1 MYFSLMKKAIL
12 MQKGK
17 NILQVHLLFSF
28 YLSMVSFTSCQKTT
42 SSGSTALFDSV
53 PVVKPVVPMIN
64 EISGIA
70 DSKVNAGYLW
80 GEEDSGNPPAIFL
93 IDHSGSIFKNIYIK
107 GAVNRDWEDM
117 ALSGTDLYIGDI
129 GDNNQVYSD
138 YTIYTFPEPGKSADT
153 ISSFSTI
160 RFKYEDGSHDAEAFI
175 VDPTSKDIYLITKR
189 DNNSRIFKLTYPYSY
204 TSLNIATQVGTLPYG
219 GVVSASISADG
230 KEILVKT
237 YPAILH
243 YTRTTQESIV
253 QVLGKNS
260 SAVPYKMEPLG
271 EAVTFA
277 TDNSGYY
284 TLSEKGFSNSVNL
297 YYYKRK

>member
-1 MYFSLMKKAIL
+1 
-12 MQKGK
+12 
-17 NILQVHLLFSF
+17 
-28 YLSMVSFTSCQKTT
+28 
-42 SSGSTALFDSV
+42 
-53 PVVKPVVPMIN
+53 MIN

-93 IDHSGSIFKNIYIK
+93 IDHSGSVFKNVYIK

-117 ALSGTDLYIGDI
+117 TLSGTDLYIADI

-138 YTIYTFPEPGKSADT
+138 YTIYSLREPAKSIDT
-153 ISSFSTI
+153 ISNFNTI

-175 VDPTSKDIYLITKR
+175 VDPATKDIYLFTKR
-189 DNNSRIFKLTYPYSY
+189 DNASRIYKLAFPYSY
-204 TSLNIATQVGTLPYG
+204 ADMNTAMQVGTLAYG

-230 KEILVKT
+230 KEILLKT

-243 YTRTTQESIV
+243 YTRTVQETIA
-253 QVLGKNS
+253 QALGHPYTT
-260 SAVPYKMEPLG
+260 VPYKMEPLG

-277 TDNSGYY
+277 ADNSGYY

>member
-1 MYFSLMKKAIL
+1 MMLIR
-12 MQKGK
+12 K
-17 NILQVHLLFSF
+17 NIFARCLLFPL
-28 YLSMVSFTSCQKTT
+28 YLPVVSFTSCHKTASPVPLT
-42 SSGSTALFDSV
+42 IFDSV
-53 PVVKPVVPMIN
+53 PVVKPVLPMIN

-93 IDHSGSIFKNIYIK
+93 ISHSGSIFKNVYIK

-117 ALSGTDLYIGDI
+117 ALSGTDLYIADI
-129 GDNNQVYSD
+129 GDNNQEYSD
-138 YTIYTFPEPGKSADT
+138 YTIYTFPEPEKSTDT

-175 VDPTSKDIYLITKR
+175 VDPALKDIYLITKR
-189 DNNSRIFKLTYPYSY
+189 DNNSRIYKLAFPYSY

-219 GVVSASISADG
+219 GVVSATISADG

-237 YPAILH
+237 YPAVLH
-243 YTRTTQESIV
+243 YTRTTQESIP
-253 QVLGKNS
+253 QVLGKNYT
-260 SAVPYKMEPLG
+260 AIPYKMEPMG

-277 TDNSGYY
+277 ADNSGYY
-284 TLSEKGFSNSVNL
+284 TLSEKGFSNNVNL

>member
-1 MYFSLMKKAIL
+1 
-12 MQKGK
+12 
-17 NILQVHLLFSF
+17 
-28 YLSMVSFTSCQKTT
+28 
-42 SSGSTALFDSV
+42 
-53 PVVKPVVPMIN
+53 MIN

-93 IDHSGSIFKNIYIK
+93 ISHSGSIFKNVYIK

-117 ALSGTDLYIGDI
+117 ALSGTDLYIADI
-129 GDNNQVYSD
+129 GDNNQVYTD
-138 YTIYTFPEPGKSADT
+138 YTIYTFPEPEKSTDT
-153 ISSFSTI
+153 ISNFSTI

-175 VDPTSKDIYLITKR
+175 VDPALKDIYLITKR
-189 DNNSRIFKLTYPYSY
+189 DNKSRIYKLAFPYSY

-219 GVVSASISADG
+219 GVVSATISADG

-237 YPAILH
+237 YPAVLH
-243 YTRTTQESIV
+243 YTRTTQESIP
-253 QVLGKNS
+253 QVLGKNYT
-260 SAVPYKMEPLG
+260 AIPYKMEPMG

-277 TDNSGYY
+277 ADNSGYY
-284 TLSEKGFSNSVNL
+284 TLSEKGFSNNVNL

>member
-1 MYFSLMKKAIL
+1 
-12 MQKGK
+12 
-17 NILQVHLLFSF
+17 
-28 YLSMVSFTSCQKTT
+28 
-42 SSGSTALFDSV
+42 
-53 PVVKPVVPMIN
+53 MIN

-93 IDHSGSIFKNIYIK
+93 ISHSGSIFKNVYIK

-117 ALSGTDLYIGDI
+117 ALSGTDLYIADI
-129 GDNNQVYSD
+129 GDNNQEYSD
-138 YTIYTFPEPGKSADT
+138 YTIYTFPEPEKSTDT

-175 VDPTSKDIYLITKR
+175 VDPALKDIYLITKR
-189 DNNSRIFKLTYPYSY
+189 DNKSRIYKLAFPYSY

-219 GVVSASISADG
+219 GVVSATISADG

-237 YPAILH
+237 YPAVLH
-243 YTRTTQESIV
+243 YTRTTQESIP
-253 QVLGKNS
+253 QVLGKNYT
-260 SAVPYKMEPLG
+260 AIPYKMEPMG

-277 TDNSGYY
+277 ADNSGYY
-284 TLSEKGFSNSVNL
+284 TLSEKGFSNNVNL

>member
-1 MYFSLMKKAIL
+1 MLIR
-12 MQKGK
+12 K
-17 NILQVHLLFSF
+17 NIFARCLLFPL
-28 YLSMVSFTSCQKTT
+28 YLPVVSFTSCHKRASPVPLTI
-42 SSGSTALFDSV
+42 FDSV
-53 PVVKPVVPMIN
+53 PVVKPVLPMIN

-93 IDHSGSIFKNIYIK
+93 IGHSGSIFKNVYIK

-117 ALSGTDLYIGDI
+117 ALSGTDLFIADI

-138 YTIYTFPEPGKSADT
+138 YTIYTFPEPEKSTDT

-175 VDPTSKDIYLITKR
+175 VDPALKDIYLITKR
-189 DNNSRIFKLTYPYSY
+189 DNKSRIYKLAFPYSY

-219 GVVSASISADG
+219 GVVSATISADG

-237 YPAILH
+237 YPAVLH
-243 YTRTTQESIV
+243 YTRTTQESIP
-253 QVLGKNS
+253 QVLGKNYT
-260 SAVPYKMEPLG
+260 AIPYKMEPMG

-277 TDNSGYY
+277 ADNSGYY
-284 TLSEKGFSNSVNL
+284 TLSEKGFSNNVNL